1 MILIVIP
8 FLSMRL
14 GSADAGTDPAGSTT
28 RRAYD
33 LIAKGLGPGY
43 SGPLQLVA
51 QVRTPADRSHFTGIP
66 RAVAAT
72 PGVAGAGAV
81 SVIAGIGG
89 RPDVAVADVYPDGSP
104 QDASTTD
111 LLHRVRSQVVPTAAR
126 GTGLR
131 VLVGGNTAIFDDF
144 SHVLTRKLP
153 RCPCSSEQWCSSASC
168 CSAVDGRLPEHRRP
182 AHRGGDEPGVGRR
195 RRCAARRRRHQ
206 NASGRPTPAPTR
218 ASRPGPSR
226 RAQHHDV
233 DSGKREPRPVISL
246 SFRHRDVRAAQ
257 PGSGGDGD
265 ELIGDRYRRVV
276 LRSAQHDGVSCR
288 PSLRVGPFA
297 DGRLP

>member
-51 QVRTPADRSHFTGIP
+51 QVRTPADRSHFTGIA

-72 PGVAGAGAV
+72 PGVAGAGAGAV

-153 RCPCSSEQWCSSASC
+153 RCPC
-168 CSAVDGRLPEHRRP
+168 
-182 AHRGGDEPGVGRR
+182 
-195 RRCAARRRRHQ
+195 
-206 NASGRPTPAPTR
+206 
-218 ASRPGPSR
+218 
-226 RAQHHDV
+226 
-233 DSGKREPRPVISL
+233 
-246 SFRHRDVRAAQ
+246 
-257 PGSGGDGD
+257 
-265 ELIGDRYRRVV
+265 
-276 LRSAQHDGVSCR
+276 
-288 PSLRVGPFA
+288 
-297 DGRLP
+297 